1 MKDFEFHR
9 PASIKDAVA
18 LVAGTSGAK
27 YLAGGQSLLPVMKL
41 DLAEPPALVSLARLP
56 GLADIRVDGGTV
68 AIGALC
74 THDQVA
80 RSPEVAKAI
89 PALAELAG
97 HIGDAQVRNR
107 GTLGGSVAHADPA
120 ADYPAAL
127 LGLGATIVTDRGKH
141 AADSYFKGLFE
152 TSLADGELV
161 TAVHFPV
168 PRRAAYAKFAHR
180 ASKYAVV
187 GVFVAATAGGGRV
200 AITGAGAT
208 VFRAAAMEAALTS
221 SMTPGALDGI
231 TVPADDLNAD
241 AEASAEYR
249 AHLIGVMAKR
259 AVAALR

>member
-18 LVAGTSGAK
+18 LVAGQSGAK

-80 RSPEVAKAI
+80 RSADVAKAI
-89 PALAELAG
+89 PALAELAS

-127 LGLGATIVTDRGKH
+127 LGLGATIVTDRGEH
-141 AADSYFKGLFE
+141 PADTYFKGLFE

-168 PRRAAYAKFAHR
+168 PKRAAYAKFAHR

-187 GVFVAATAGGGRV
+187 GVFVAETAGGVRV

-208 VFRAAAMEAALTS
+208 VFRSAAMEAALTR
-221 SMTPGALDGI
+221 SMTAGALDGI
-231 TVPADDLNAD
+231 TVPADELNAD
-241 AEASAEYR
+241 AEASADYR
-249 AHLIGVMAKR
+249 AHLCVVMAKR

>member
-1 MKDFEFHR
+1 M
-9 PASIKDAVA
+9 
-18 LVAGTSGAK
+18 
-27 YLAGGQSLLPVMKL
+27 
-41 DLAEPPALVSLARLP
+41 
-56 GLADIRVDGGTV
+56 
-68 AIGALC
+68 
-74 THDQVA
+74 
-80 RSPEVAKAI
+80 
-89 PALAELAG
+89 
-97 HIGDAQVRNR
+97 
-107 GTLGGSVAHADPA
+107 
-120 ADYPAAL
+120 
-127 LGLGATIVTDRGKH
+127 TDRGKH

-161 TAVHFPV
+161 TAVHFPM

-187 GVFVAATAGGGRV
+187 GVFVAETAGGVRV

-208 VFRAAAMEAALTS
+208 VFRSAAMEAALTS

>member
-9 PASIKDAVA
+9 PATVKDAVA

-27 YLAGGQSLLPVMKL
+27 YLGGGQSLLPVMKL
-41 DLAEPPALVSLARLP
+41 DLAEPAALVSLARIP
-56 GLADIRVDGGTV
+56 GLADIRVDGGTI

-127 LGLGATIVTDRGKH
+127 LGLGATVVTDRGAH
-141 AADSYFKGLFE
+141 AADGYFQGLFE
-152 TSLADGELV
+152 TALADGELV
-161 TAVHFPV
+161 TAVRFPV
-168 PRRAAYAKFAHR
+168 PRRAAYVKFAHR

-187 GVFVAATAGGGRV
+187 GVFVAETTAGVRV

-208 VFRAAAMEAALTS
+208 VFRSTAMEAALTA

-231 TVPADDLNAD
+231 TVPPDDLNND

-249 AHLIGVMAKR
+249 AHLCVVMAKR